1 MLANCSDIV
10 ESAVIGRPDA
20 KWGEVA
26 AAVLIV
32 RPGSL
37 LTTTNV
43 MAFLDGKLARYK
55 HPRRI
60 VLAYSLPKTT
70 TGKVQKAQL
79 AAQIFEQIA
88 QT

>member
-1 MLANCSDIV
+1 MLANCCDIV

-43 MAFLDGKLARYK
+43 MAFLDGKLARYNQ
-55 HPRRI
+55 PRRI
-60 VLAYSLPKTT
+60 VLAYSLPKNDH
-70 TGKVQKAQL
+70 GQSAKGAVGGAD
-79 AAQIFEQIA
+79 F
-88 QT
+88 